1 MTLTVRPELPEE
13 VASSM
18 IRRLVVRVVAWLLI
32 VNGIAGV
39 AAVWAGWSTT
49 ATLLDSLRQSS
60 TLVTDQQTRLVVAVR
75 GISVGVDDASQAT
88 AGLSRSTTQVRN
100 AMTDASR
107 TATQLATTF
116 DQLSQASQMAAFGV
130 RPLEGLTEPF
140 STNAAD
146 FRRLGTALEQT
157 GESLNTNV
165 QEMMRVS
172 NDLKGIEEQVRAAA
186 GEVEAVQAAAL
197 LQQGVASLE
206 LGSRLLLGMI
216 FFEATLSALTG
227 LALLMVLGQ
236 NRPLSARET
245 VSSEV

>member
-1 MTLTVRPELPEE
+1 MV
-13 VASSM
+13 
-18 IRRLVVRVVAWLLI
+18 RRLVVWLVAWLLI

-49 ATLLDSLRQSS
+49 TALLDSLRQSS
-60 TLVTDQQTRLVVAVR
+60 ALVTDQQARLVASVR
-75 GISVGVDDASQAT
+75 GVSVGVDDAAEAT

-100 AMTDASR
+100 AMTDAAR
-107 TATQLATTF
+107 TATQLAATF
-116 DQLSQASQMAAFGV
+116 DRLSQASQASAFGV

-146 FRRLGTALEQT
+146 FRRLGATLDQT
-157 GESLNTNV
+157 GDSLNTNV

-172 NDLKGIEEQVRAAA
+172 NDLKAIEGQVSAAA

-216 FFEATLSALTG
+216 FFEASLSALTG

-236 NRPLSARET
+236 HRPLAPPEA
-245 VSSEV
+245 VSSER